1 MRWPTTLAAALVA
14 AVLTV
19 PATPVPAGAQA
30 HLPEPVARAAKA
42 PRLLVDV
49 KKGKH
54 RISPLIYGVNF
65 AERGFAKDVD
75 LPVDRWGGNAVE
87 TYNWQIRG
95 SNHGQDWYFTNFADC
110 WTDAFDFCQRGQ
122 DYSAADA

>member
-1 MRWPTTLAAALVA
+1 MAHDTGAAALVA
-14 AVLTV
+14 G
-19 PATPVPAGAQA
+19 PARGPGGARAGAVPNRTCPSPSPA
-30 HLPEPVARAAKA
+30 PPKA
-42 PRLLVDV
+42 PRLVVDL

-65 AERGFAKDVD
+65 ADRGFAKSVD
-75 LPVDRWGGNAVE
+75 LPVNRWGGNAVE

-110 WTDAFDFCQRGQ
+110 WSDAFDYCQRGQ
-122 DYSAADA
+122 DFSCR